1 MIKEPTNDELSE
13 LLDTNLLNI
22 WFELI
27 KRINELYDVDNIW
40 NKGFGDWK
48 YEYKFRRGGKTLCTL
63 YMKKN
68 KANILFTLGKVERD
82 KYEEIKFQFS
92 NKVNTIYDNTE
103 NFHDGKWLWIP
114 IDSDWNDLLKLL
126 KIKRKPNRKQL

>member
-103 NFHDGKWLWIP
+103 SFHDGKWLWIP
-114 IDSDWNDLLKLL
+114 IDGDWNDLLKLL

>member
-68 KANILFTLGKVERD
+68 KANILFTLGKAERD

-92 NKVNTIYDNTE
+92 NKVNTIYGNTE
-103 NFHDGKWLWIP
+103 SFHDGKWLWIP
-114 IDSDWNDLLKLL
+114 VDSDWNDLLKLL